1 MKLISFDKIVNMNI
15 PQKKVYEWVSEMIL
29 QKDKTVLPGKIS
41 MKHKALDGVFC
52 NVMPSFYM
60 SVTSCTAVLK

>member
-29 QKDKTVLPGKIS
+29 QKDKTVYPEK
-41 MKHKALDGVFC
+41 
-52 NVMPSFYM
+52 
-60 SVTSCTAVLK
+60 